1 MKTLNLNNAK
11 RVALS
16 LLVAVFAIGFSAF
29 KSSTTKVPAVAYV
42 QTGINEYSQIPW
54 SSYNDGLC
62 QNISDKP
69 CAFVQ
74 DEADTNN
81 HGTTLTETEARA
93 IATLQAS
100 PEEGMYN
107 P

>member
-11 RVALS
+11 RLALG

-42 QTGINEYSQIPW
+42 QTGIDEYSQIPW
-54 SSYNDGLC
+54 SSYNDTLC
-62 QNISDKP
+62 ENVSEKP

-74 DEADTNN
+74 DEADTND
-81 HGTTLTETEARA
+81 HGMTLTETEARA

-100 PEEGMYN
+100 AEEGIYN